1 MIPYFFFEEKTPI
14 EYSTKELC
22 DLFLSKQN
30 THFIYDTHREAQTST
45 YIRKEISDINKS
57 LEKSNSHFTIILGG
71 EPTNE
76 WGKKSMFIY
85 NMINLNRTIVDN
97 HSNESLE
104 NYTNVSCIYNNN
116 YFARSLVLRYSKGG
130 KYFDLYNTK
139 FKNLRTEFDTFLVYL
154 NRRINISRCKMMDAI
169 QKTNLLENS
178 IWSWLMHK
186 SSSESYDFKN
196 WKEELVCVEGEDIGI
211 DNFRDININHIKNGF
226 IELISETFIDKF
238 FLTEKTIK
246 PLIFGNLFI
255 IHGCIN
261 FHKKL
266 ENLGFK
272 LYDEVID
279 YSFDSLES
287 EDDRING
294 IISNLQNLKNK
305 NHLEIYN
312 TLEEK
317 IKFNQEHCKK
327 LAWEYSYN
335 KDLLKLIDTYKGK
348 FINFGD
354 NEEMFCNILAKQYF
368 SNETT
373 EEK

>member
-1 MIPYFFFEEKTPI
+1 MIPYFFFEGKTPI
-14 EYSTKELC
+14 EYSTKGLC

-30 THFIYDTHREAQTST
+30 THFIYDTHREAQTT
-45 YIRKEISDINKS
+45 AYIRKDISDINKA
-57 LEKSNSHFTIILGG
+57 LEKTYSHFTIILGG
-71 EPTNE
+71 EASNE
-76 WGKKSMFIY
+76 WG
-85 NMINLNRTIVDN
+85 NLY
-97 HSNESLE
+97 NESLD
-104 NYTNVSCIYNNN
+104 NYDNVSCIYNNN

-130 KYFDLYNTK
+130 NYFDLYNTK
-139 FKNLRTEFDTFLVYL
+139 FKKLRTEFDTFLVYL
-154 NRRINISRCKMMDAI
+154 NRRINISRCMMMDAI

-178 IWSWLMHK
+178 IWSWLIHK

-196 WKEELVCVEGEDIGI
+196 WKEELVCVEGEDVGI
-211 DNFRDININHIKNGF
+211 ENFSDTNINHIKNGF

-255 IHGCIN
+255 IHGCVN

-279 YSFDSLES
+279 YNFDSLES
-287 EDDRING
+287 EEDRING
-294 IISNLQNLKNK
+294 IVSNLENLKNK
-305 NHLEIYN
+305 NYLEIYN

-327 LAWEYSYN
+327 LAWDYSYN
-335 KDLLKLIDTYKGK
+335 KDLLDLIDTYKDK
-348 FINFGD
+348 FVNFGD

-368 SNETT
+368 SNET
-373 EEK
+373 KK